1 MGSWAAVIIIGSF
14 VLMLAIYA
22 FSRHDGTFEGG
33 IRRGIEQF
41 MKLVPRMLCALVA
54 AGFIAKLIPTSIIST
69 YLGEEAGLTAVVIGA
84 LTGLIVPSGP
94 VISFAI
100 AATFANAGASV
111 PALVAFITSWSLFA
125 AHRMMIYEIP
135 LLGFSFLRLRVSSVA
150 MMPFAAGILVLMTH
164 WLIGFI
170 G

>member
-14 VLMLAIYA
+14 VLVLAVYA

-33 IRRGIEQF
+33 IQRGIEQF

-69 YLGEEAGLTAVVIGA
+69 YLGAEAGLTAVVIGT

-125 AHRMMIYEIP
+125 AHRMIIYEIP

-150 MMPFAAGILVLMTH
+150 IMPFAAGIFVLVTH
-164 WLIGFI
+164 WLIGFV

>member
-1 MGSWAAVIIIGSF
+1 MGSIAVFIIGFF
-14 VLMLAIYA
+14 VLILAVYA
-22 FSRHDGTFEGG
+22 YRRHDGTFEGG
-33 IRRGIEQF
+33 IRRGVEQF
-41 MKLVPRMLCALVA
+41 MKLVPRMLCALIA

-69 YLGEEAGLTAVVIGA
+69 YLGDEAGFTAVVIGT

-135 LLGFSFLRLRVSSVA
+135 LLGFSFLRLRVASVA
-150 MMPFAAGILVLMTH
+150 IMPFAAGALVLLAY
-164 WLIGFI
+164 WLLSQLGK
-170 G
+170 